1 MTDNYGIKAALDS
14 FTKIFINGIMA
25 GIFIGIAGTVF
36 LAVQFPPL
44 GAFLFAFGLLTILC
58 YQFKLFTGAIGYLAN
73 QGKKAPGYLI
83 TLLAIWLGNL
93 AGCFAVGTLVRFSR
107 TAEGIVPRVQA
118 LCEVKL
124 ADGFCSML
132 ILSFFCGILMYVAVE
147 TFRKEEINPF
157 ARTLMVFLCVV
168 IFILSGFEHS
178 IAGMYYFSAA
188 GMWSLDALG
197 AVGIMTLGNALGGML
212 LPVADKI
219 R

>member
-1 MTDNYGIKAALDS
+1 MTDNYGVISAING
-14 FTKIFINGIMA
+14 FTKTFINAIMA

-36 LAVQFPPL
+36 LSVPSAPL

-73 QGKKAPGYLI
+73 QGKKSPGYLI
-83 TLLAIWLGNL
+83 TMLAIWTGNL
-93 AGCFAVGTLVRFSR
+93 AGCFAVGTLVRCSR
-107 TAEGIVPRVQA
+107 IAGNIVPRVQGM
-118 LCEVKL
+118 CQVKL
-124 ADGFCSML
+124 GDSFASLL

-188 GMWSLDALG
+188 GMWGWQAL
-197 AVGIMTLGNALGGML
+197 AATGIMTLGNALGGML
-212 LPVADKI
+212 LPMADKI